1 MWTKIE
7 DLKNIELSALPVQD
21 DRYITTKIRTHD
33 DKFYTNFRC
42 LNFPKD
48 FTEFEYVT
56 VTSID
61 SLLVHKTRYCMQVY
75 LENCAYKIVDK
86 QMASW

>member
-33 DKFYTNFRC
+33 DKFYTNFHC
-42 LNFPKD
+42 LNFSKD
-48 FTEFEYVT
+48 DTEFEY
-56 VTSID
+56 ID
-61 SLLVHKTRYCMQVY
+61 SLL
-75 LENCAYKIVDK
+75 LP
-86 QMASW
+86 ASIFRELCL